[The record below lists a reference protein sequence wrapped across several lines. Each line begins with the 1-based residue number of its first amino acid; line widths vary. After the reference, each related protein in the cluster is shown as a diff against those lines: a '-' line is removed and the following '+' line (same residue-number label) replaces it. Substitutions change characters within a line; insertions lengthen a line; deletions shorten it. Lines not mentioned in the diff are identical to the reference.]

1 MKKSI
6 FVFALIAVLLAAC
19 GRGNKFEVNGKVE
32 GATNTTKL
40 VLEMASNGEWL
51 AVDSTWTDVNGSFSF
66 AQVAPQYPNIYRLR
80 LNDKSIYFPIDSID
94 ELTINSKLKTFDI
107 DFDVA
112 GSDEAVAIMKI
123 DKDALKYAKA
133 SPEEKA
139 KWKDQ
144 LSREIV
150 KDLQSIVAYYAI
162 NKYVGGQPLF
172 DPLNDNDMKIIGAV
186 ANAYDSYKKD
196 DPRTNYLVQL
206 TLDAQRRRRAESGKT
221 PSIAAEQISL
231 IDINLQ
237 DENGKP
243 QALSAVASKGG
254 VVLLNFT
261 MYNQNFSPAYNKML
275 NDIYVQYKDRG
286 LNIYQVALDDN
297 VSNWRSAAK
306 NLPWI
311 TVYDPMGEYSQ
322 NVSAYNVAGVPTA
335 FVIDR
340 SGQIVSRVE
349 DINQLKSEVAKY
361 I

>member
-1 MKKSI
+1 MKKLLTL
-6 FVFALIAVLLAAC
+6 FALVAILLTAC
-19 GRGNKFEVNGKVE
+19 SKGNKFEVNGKVD
-32 GATNTTKL
+32 GATKTTKL

-51 AVDSTWTDVNGSFSF
+51 AVDSTWTDDDGSFSF
-66 AQVAPQYPNIYRLR
+66 AEAAPQYPNIYRLR

-94 ELTINSKLKTFDI
+94 ELTINTKLKTFDI

-133 SPEEKA
+133 SPAEKA

-162 NKYVGGQPLF
+162 NKYVGGEPLF
-172 DPLNDNDMKIIGAV
+172 DPLNDKDMKIIGAV

-196 DPRTNYLVQL
+196 DPRTGYLVQL
-206 TLDAQRRRRAESGKT
+206 TLDAQKRRRAASGNT
-221 PSIAAEQISL
+221 PSISAEQISL

-243 QALSAVASKGG
+243 QLLSAVASKGG

-261 MYNQNFSPAYNKML
+261 MYNQSFSPAFNKVL

-286 LNIYQVALDDN
+286 LTIYQVALDDN
-297 VSNWRSAAK
+297 VSNWRTAAK

-311 TVYDPMGEYSQ
+311 TVYDAMGEFSQ
-322 NVSAYNVAGVPTA
+322 NVSAYNVEGVPTT
-335 FVIDR
+335 FIIDR
-340 SGQIVSRVE
+340 SGQIVDRVE
-349 DINQLKSEVAKY
+349 DVNQLKAEVAKY